1 MEEMYEIDALM
12 DEWDAKVAS
21 GEKTQEEYDAEYES
35 WCWHSYS
42 SGVGTSGIKY
52 KTQKVHHDAVYKNVT
67 KTVCSD
73 CGKVK

>member
-1 MEEMYEIDALM
+1 MDKIDALM

-35 WCWHSYS
+35 WCWHSYDKN
-42 SGVGTSGIKY
+42 IIEYQPK
-52 KTQKVHHDAVYKNVT
+52 KIHHDAVYKNVT

>member
-1 MEEMYEIDALM
+1 M
-12 DEWDAKVAS
+12 DEWEAKIDKGLAT
-21 GEKTQEEYDAEYES
+21 EEEYDRWLEEYLENTDP
-35 WCWHSYS
+35 HSYS
-42 SGVGTSGIKY
+42 YGVGTSGIKY